1 MKFLLVLCWLIPSLI
16 VCIEVPYS
24 QVLVK
29 TDSNHLRGMERI
41 SPPDHELIELETDC
55 WFWHDGKNLYA
66 YWELEIDEHFS
77 PGVFAT
83 RDDTQTSDYV
93 RIQIKTVSHED
104 FAYYFAA
111 YPRGTCFDAVRKENF
126 QVDKAWNSRY
136 NCISTYSD
144 KVWQVT
150 MMIPFKDLRFEGD
163 APYHWSVS
171 LARQVQAT
179 GSAYGNPYSS
189 TSGCTIR
196 QYFDSFEPMIIN
208 ETIESSQSYTVIPYF
223 YRSYNSLTK
232 TQTFD
237 PEHIGLNVAYR
248 PSINASLK
256 LALNPDF
263 TEVPID
269 EERDS
274 HNDKY
279 PPQLNENRLFFTE
292 DMNAFGVGSNIF
304 YSRNIMQPKFAGK
317 YTASGKN
324 WSFGILSAIDKETTM
339 NGEVI
344 NRDDFYNAIAYKR
357 QLKSF
362 SSHFTILSRTNDN
375 TGNYVFHS
383 FPFWQVSPTLKV
395 YSRMLYS
402 LNKREKE
409 EFDKG
414 YKVTAGIDKRMGK
427 LSANLNLTDISKLF
441 FPAMGDAG
449 IRENVNL
456 YAIEYSF
463 YYENFVKDSFIRTYS
478 FNHDASG
485 VFEKE
490 GEHEIRNGNIGFGGY
505 FNFINQTS
513 CSFGL
518 RAGKERLDDD
528 LLKWYSLD
536 ASYNWS
542 GFLPMNG
549 YFGSNYGKFI
559 HYILADIYPRQTFY
573 CGINGYLGTMISYN
587 LRNNHV
593 IWKGF
598 PRESQLDE
606 EYDITNFD
614 MDITFSNALKFV
626 CGIRYSNY
634 EKSQQKQHIGY
645 FSTMHWYVNS
655 TTTLYAG
662 YKATEDENGEDF
674 VKTSGSCWF
683 KIMKVF

>member
-1 MKFLLVLCWLIPSLI
+1 MKFYIALFFITHYFAF
-16 VCIEVPYS
+16 CIDVPYATG
-24 QVLVK
+24 LVK
-29 TDSNHLRGMERI
+29 TESNRLSGMERI
-41 SPPDHELIELETDC
+41 SPPDHESIALATDC

-77 PGVFAT
+77 AGVFAT

-93 RIQIKTVSHED
+93 RIQIKTVPHED

-111 YPRGTCFDAVRKENF
+111 YPRGTCFDAVRTDNF
-126 QVDKAWNSRY
+126 QVDRAWNSRY
-136 NCISTYSD
+136 NCLSTYSE
-144 KVWQVT
+144 KSWQVT
-150 MMIPFKDLRFEGD
+150 MIIPFKDLRFEGT

-171 LARQVQAT
+171 LARQVQANA
-179 GSAYGNPYSS
+179 SAYGNPYSS

-196 QYFDSFEPMIIN
+196 QYFDSFEPMVIK
-208 ETIESSQSYTVIPYF
+208 ESIESSQSYTVIPYF
-223 YRSYNSLTK
+223 YRSYDSLAK

-256 LALNPDF
+256 LAFNPDF

-304 YSRNIMQPKFAGK
+304 YSRNIMQPIFAGK

-324 WSFGILSAIDKETTM
+324 WSLGVLTAKDKETKM
-339 NGEVI
+339 NEIVI
-344 NRDDFYNAIAYKR
+344 NPDDFFNVIAFKR

-362 SSHFTILSRTNDN
+362 SNHFTILARTNEN
-375 TGNYVFHS
+375 RENYVFHS
-383 FPFWQVSPTLKV
+383 FPFWQISPTFKV
-395 YSRMLYS
+395 YARMLYT
-402 LNKREKE
+402 LNKTERDD
-409 EFDKG
+409 FARG
-414 YKVTAGIDKRMGK
+414 YKVTMGIDKRIGK
-427 LSANLNLTDISKLF
+427 LSANMNLTDISKLF
-441 FPAMGDAG
+441 YPAMGDAG
-449 IRENVNL
+449 SRQNVNL

-463 YYENFVKDSFIRTYS
+463 YYENFAKDSFIRTYS

-490 GEHEIRNGNIGFGGY
+490 GDKEIRNGTTGFGGNI
-505 FNFINQTS
+505 NFSNQTS
-513 CSFGL
+513 CSYGARL
-518 RAGKERLDDD
+518 GKDRLDND
-528 LLKWYSLD
+528 LLSWYSLD
-536 ASYNWS
+536 ASFNWS

-549 YFGSNYGKFI
+549 YFGANYGKLI
-559 HYILADIYPRQTFY
+559 YYRLTDVYPRQNLY
-573 CGINGYLGTMISYN
+573 CGINGYLGAMISYN

-593 IWKGF
+593 IWKDF
-598 PRESQLDE
+598 PHESQYDE

-614 MDITFSNALKFV
+614 MDVTFSNTLKFV
-626 CGIRYSNY
+626 CGIRYNNY
-634 EKSQQKQHIGY
+634 EYSQQRQHIGY
-645 FSTMHWYVNS
+645 FSTMHWYVSS

-662 YKATEDENGEDF
+662 YKATEDENEVDF
-674 VKTSGSCWF
+674 VKTSGSYWF
-683 KIMKVF
+683 KVMKVF